1 MFGFR
6 SEDLRIFLVFELK
19 DFEFKACF
27 DFGSLED
34 KLFNFNL
41 KRTIGV
47 VFSGVSRLSQHD
59 AEATAG

>member
-1 MFGFR
+1 
-6 SEDLRIFLVFELK
+6 LK